1 MSKLLFVQ
9 GGLYTLIGMLTPI
22 PVALASNVELT
33 WRAVTGLII
42 SALLAGATA
51 LKAFLSTNF
60 AESKASEPDK
70 PREPVAQASPTWS
83 T

>member
-9 GGLYTLIGMLTPI
+9 GGLYVLIGTLTPI
-22 PVALASNVELT
+22 PVALASNIELT
-33 WRAVTGLII
+33 GRVITGLVI
-42 SALLAGATA
+42 SSILAGATA

-70 PREPVAQASPTWS
+70 PLP
-83 T
+83 